1 MQYYYHVYCIHPGK
15 YLAQSTVILLKTET
29 LISFSYCWARLTKI
43 ILYCSI
49 CTIFLDCKEQTVETH
64 TEHRRSNDP
73 LEQIPYVV
81 IVTFLPQIEKKK
93 PAMIFWL
100 PRILFSCQRSQL
112 QKVQGGLRRSFLTS
126 SLDSDTLRLVKQ
138 YCDWYLFVM
147 LVFTIDCEVT
157 VPSSYIIRPKE
168 SQCLKER
175 LLRKSEFMLSSLIH
189 DFT

>member
-93 PAMIFWL
+93 T
-100 PRILFSCQRSQL
+100 CND
-112 QKVQGGLRRSFLTS
+112 FLTTS
-126 SLDSDTLRLVKQ
+126 NIILVPAKSTSKGPRGFKTFIF
-138 YCDWYLFVM
+138 DIFIGFRHPTIGETILW
-147 LVFTIDCEVT
+147 LVSFRNAGIYYWLWGHCSFIVHYS
-157 VPSSYIIRPKE
+157 P
-168 SQCLKER
+168 
-175 LLRKSEFMLSSLIH
+175 
-189 DFT
+189 